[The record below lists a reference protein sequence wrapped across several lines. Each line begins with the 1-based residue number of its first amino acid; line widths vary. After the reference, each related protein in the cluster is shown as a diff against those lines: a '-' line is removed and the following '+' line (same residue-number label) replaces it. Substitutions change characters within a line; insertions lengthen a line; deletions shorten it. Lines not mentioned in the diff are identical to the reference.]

1 MTPEVKSLGWRVLSV
16 PRAAPAS
23 LPLGAGRTFP
33 QPLQK
38 STGSDNTPGSRLGL
52 YLRGR
57 RDGTGFPLSDE
68 VLGPSI
74 TVLCLSSCWQHFPQD
89 PLQAGDAATMW
100 GHLRAPQGI
109 TQVQIHKH
117 VTSNIS
123 VHFH

>member
-16 PRAAPAS
+16 PRAVPAS
-23 LPLGAGRTFP
+23 LPPGAERTFP
-33 QPLQK
+33 PLPQK
-38 STGSDNTPGSRLGL
+38 LTGSDNTLASRLGL
-52 YLRGR
+52 NLRGR
-57 RDGTGFPLSDE
+57 RDGDGFPFSAE
-68 VLGPSI
+68 IVGPSI
-74 TVLCLSSCWQHFPQD
+74 PCVCLSSCWRHFPQD

-100 GHLRAPQGI
+100 GHLRAPQGV